1 MTPNALTQECN
12 QKTSSW
18 VEFSCLY
25 ICSSPKRCWHVELIA
40 QTDLDE
46 LQLVGNLRLYS
57 QQQLSA
63 SLYQSVREWLLGDKL
78 QPTRATYA
86 ITFMLKHGHPEV
98 NSVGQLIFNWHS
110 SLQQVIDSRNKS
122 LQSPGN
128 RRKKIKVLYYIIRY
142 STCFSAVIFVK
153 VSVYISEKH

>member
-1 MTPNALTQECN
+1 M
-12 QKTSSW
+12 
-18 VEFSCLY
+18 
-25 ICSSPKRCWHVELIA
+25 
-40 QTDLDE
+40 
-46 LQLVGNLRLYS
+46 
-57 QQQLSA
+57 
-63 SLYQSVREWLLGDKL
+63 REWLLGDKL
-78 QPTRATYA
+78 QPTRVTYA

-142 STCFSAVIFVK
+142 ITCFSAVIFVK